1 MSLLAES
8 VSGYL
13 ENASWIRRMF
23 EAGGQLKARYGAE
36 NVYDFS
42 LGNPDLPAP
51 ATVGEGLRRFAE
63 HAGEPFAFGYMPN
76 AGFPWAR
83 EQLAAHL
90 SKEQGV
96 ALEAN
101 DVLLTCGAAGGLN
114 AFLRAVINPGEKMLT
129 FAPYFVEYGFYVANH
144 GGSLQAI
151 MSKPGTFEPDLDAL
165 EEAIDEKTRVVL
177 INSPHNPTGVVYS
190 RKAVTSLCRLLENKS
205 EQYGHP
211 IWLIADEPY
220 RFLTYDGV
228 EVPSVLPLYQYAV
241 VISSFSKNLSLP
253 GERVGYVA
261 VSPKLAD
268 RARLMAGLTLTNR
281 ILGFVNPPVVG
292 QHIMAAAL
300 GSQVDVEVYARRR
313 PGHGRGADRCRLQLP
328 DARRCLLL
336 LPAGPRRRR
345 RGLRQ
350 PSGGRTRAGRARF
363 RFRLP
368 RLFPPGLLR
377 GRDRHPQCRRRLRP
391 RLRRGGRQVTS
402 FGGGRACAFPP
413 FLSPASSG
421 GIVSR
426 LLSLF
431 VLLCCL
437 LLPAAGILARDVGPD
452 EARQVLARPP
462 AGLVVLDIRTPEE
475 FRDGHLPG
483 ARNLDFFAPDF
494 RQQLEALAR
503 KDVPILL
510 YCRSGNRSGQ
520 AMRLLRQ
527 WGRDDVLHLADGF
540 RSWRAAGLPEE

>member
-51 ATVGEGLRRFAE
+51 AAVGEGLRRFAE

-268 RARLMAGLTLTNR
+268 RAKLMAGLTLTNR

-300 GSQVDVEVYARRR
+300 GSQVDVEIYARRR
-313 PGHGRGADRCRLQLP
+313 QATGY
-328 DARRCLLL
+328 
-336 LPAGPRRRR
+336 
-345 RGLRQ
+345 
-350 PSGGRTRAGRARF
+350 
-363 RFRLP
+363 
-368 RLFPPGLLR
+368 
-377 GRDRHPQCRRRLRP
+377 
-391 RLRRGGRQVTS
+391 
-402 FGGGRACAFPP
+402 AFPP
-413 FLSPASSG
+413 DGDWQRDFETRFDYDETDDQLNATAEIKQDMEKGWPMD
-421 GIVSR
+421 R
-426 LLSLF
+426 LLCGDVGVGKTEVALRAAF
-431 VLLCCL
+431 KCVMGGKQCAILAPTTLLAWQHYNSIISRMEAFPVKVGL
-437 LLPAAGILARDVGPD
+437 LSRFRTAEGDPPGPAGGQCGHRGGHPPAAVQGR
-452 EARQVLARPP
+452 E
-462 AGLVVLDIRTPEE
+462 
-475 FRDGHLPG
+475 
-483 ARNLDFFAPDF
+483 
-494 RQQLEALAR
+494 
-503 KDVPILL
+503 VP
-510 YCRSGNRSGQ
+510 
-520 AMRLLRQ
+520 
-527 WGRDDVLHLADGF
+527 
-540 RSWRAAGLPEE
+540 